1 MSMNEAA
8 AKARWEE
15 EHPLLPWESLTA
27 GQRQGYVLAEGQPEP
42 ESVHGLRAALR
53 KQRIDNGILQRKLD
67 AALAKIAV
75 FEASRELAAALAE
88 DDEPSCP

>member
-1 MSMNEAA
+1 MSMNEAS

-42 ESVHGLRAALR
+42 DSVHGLRAALR
-53 KQRIDNGILQRKLD
+53 KQRIDNLILERKL
-67 AALAKIAV
+67 AAAQLKIEQ
-75 FEASRELAAALAE
+75 FEASRELAAALAADSE
-88 DDEPSCP
+88 GTCL

>member
-1 MSMNEAA
+1 MSMREVVDHRGISHLVDDKGRCQTFEGCRQHSAV
-8 AKARWEE
+8 
-15 EHPLLPWESLTA
+15 LPDDELSPSA
-27 GQRQGYVLAEGQPEP
+27 
-42 ESVHGLRAALR
+42 LRAALR